1 VEAPSTTHIQESMK
15 PKCETCGDRH
25 ELYQAHVWPKTNVV
39 VNTTP
44 VVVNTDKV
52 VVNKRSAKRSADRHK
67 KTPERAAYQREYM
80 RKIRA
85 KD

>member
-1 VEAPSTTHIQESMK
+1 MK

-44 VVVNTDKV
+44 VVVNTDNV
-52 VVNKRSAKRSADRHK
+52 VVNKRSADRHK

-85 KD
+85 KV

>member
-1 VEAPSTTHIQESMK
+1 MK

-25 ELYQAHVWPKTNVV
+25 ELYQAHIWPKTVVVNAVNEV

-44 VVVNTDKV
+44 VVVNADDV
-52 VVNKRSAKRSADRHK
+52 VVNKTSSKRSAKRSLDRHK

-80 RKIRA
+80 RKKRA
-85 KD
+85 K

>member
-1 VEAPSTTHIQESMK
+1 MK

-25 ELYQAHVWPKTNVV
+25 ELYQAHVWPKTVANVV

-44 VVVNTDKV
+44 VVVNTDNV
-52 VVNKRSAKRSADRHK
+52 VVNKRSADRHK

-80 RKIRA
+80 RKVRA
-85 KD
+85 K